1 MMVISKRYSRR
12 RQRRLR
18 SKSEPVPIVVP
29 AVVPA
34 VVRDSDTTARRI
46 FADALGDYD
55 ETKPF
60 AKLVS

>member
-18 SKSEPVPIVVP
+18 SKSEPLPIVVP
-29 AVVPA
+29 AVPG

-55 ETKPF
+55 ETTPF